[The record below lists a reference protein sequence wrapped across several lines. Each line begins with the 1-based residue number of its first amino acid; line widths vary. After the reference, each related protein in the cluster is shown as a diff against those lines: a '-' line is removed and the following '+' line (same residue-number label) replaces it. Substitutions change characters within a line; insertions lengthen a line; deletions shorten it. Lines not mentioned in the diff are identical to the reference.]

1 MLNRLSNLQDRR
13 GSESERDLA
22 VLEEKFEGY
31 AASEGVCF
39 QRWLSAESSG
49 MFFFFIMHSDLKP

>member
-1 MLNRLSNLQDRR
+1 MLKRLSNLQDRR

-31 AASEGVCF
+31 SASEGVC
-39 QRWLSAESSG
+39 RLLRALECS
-49 MFFFFIMHSDLKP
+49 L